1 MNIRDITIQDFDR
14 VNELMR
20 EVHALHVQNRPD
32 LYVAMEEPYPR
43 KKFIEDINNE
53 DVISI
58 LAEEENEILG
68 ICFVT
73 FREKTCMV
81 HKRTAYMEDL
91 CVRRQDRAQGIGT
104 QLFEYAQSRAKRMGA
119 ERLDLMVW
127 GFNQPAFD
135 FYKKMDMQVQ
145 RYILE
150 KEL

>member
-1 MNIRDITIQDFDR
+1 MQIRDITIQDFEK

-32 LYVAMEEPYPR
+32 LYIDMEEPYP
-43 KKFIEDINNE
+43 KEKFTEDIKNG
-53 DVISI
+53 DVIAI
-58 LAEEENEILG
+58 LAEEESEVLG

-104 QLFEYAQSRAKRMGA
+104 QLFEYAQGQARKMGA

-127 GFNQPAFD
+127 GFNQAAAD
-135 FYKKMDMQVQ
+135 FYEKMGMKVQ